1 VENPFYRPLAEA
13 VIYTGQAEQDLT
25 LEPWLVEVQVAAAD
39 GSPLAGA
46 EITDAE
52 LGEEGPTA
60 ATGDDGRALA
70 HAAPGRALRVSL
82 RGFAPAEVAYN
93 NQETVSVTLEQASLT
108 GRLWDGDTEAP
119 VANALVQGLAHADE
133 LQAAVMVRTDAEGRF
148 TIDDATALEMV
159 RIKAPGYRVVELPLE
174 DLAPIELALEPF
186 EVRAIYIGLGLLSVP
201 DYTLGLLD
209 MAAESELNA
218 VVVDVKGDRAYI
230 AWPSELPLAQE
241 IGAYAGDDVIQM
253 PLEEFVA
260 EAQARGLYTIARMVM
275 FKDNVLATAHP
286 EWSPKWEDGSLY
298 YDYEDL
304 LWTSPYVPEVR
315 QYNIDLALEV
325 AAMGFDEIQ
334 LDYLRFPSDGKVL
347 RLEYYVGDTLIANE
361 FEDRTAAMG
370 EFCAEM
376 YTAIS
381 ATPAFLAADIFGLTV
396 WVNPTLDMGIGQRVE
411 DIAPHMDYLCPMLYP
426 QTFGAGNLDY
436 DNPELYPYEVVYRS
450 VRATRRRTDT
460 LVRPWLQHYSISVDY
475 GATELLKQMAGAEN
489 SGSCGWMYW
498 NAGGKYD
505 ESIFLP
511 NAVDR
516 LPPLPD
522 LEADTTSTE

>member
-1 VENPFYRPLAEA
+1 
-13 VIYTGQAEQDLT
+13 
-25 LEPWLVEVQVAAAD
+25 
-39 GSPLAGA
+39 
-46 EITDAE
+46 
-52 LGEEGPTA
+52 
-60 ATGDDGRALA
+60 
-70 HAAPGRALRVSL
+70 VSL
-82 RGFAPAEVAYN
+82 RGFAPAEIVYN
-93 NQETVSVTLEQASLT
+93 NEETWSVTLEQASLT

-159 RIKAPGYRVVELPLE
+159 RVKAPGYRVVELPLE

-436 DNPELYPYEVVYRS
+436 DNPEL
-450 VRATRRRTDT
+450 
-460 LVRPWLQHYSISVDY
+460 
-475 GATELLKQMAGAEN
+475 
-489 SGSCGWMYW
+489 
-498 NAGGKYD
+498 
-505 ESIFLP
+505 
-511 NAVDR
+511 
-516 LPPLPD
+516 
-522 LEADTTSTE
+522 